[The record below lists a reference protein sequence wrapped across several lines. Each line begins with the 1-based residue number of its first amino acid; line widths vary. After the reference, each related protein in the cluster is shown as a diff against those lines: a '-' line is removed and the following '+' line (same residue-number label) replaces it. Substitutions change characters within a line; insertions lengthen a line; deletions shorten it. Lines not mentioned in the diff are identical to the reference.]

1 MKDRIKKIMES
12 QHMTQQTFAQFIQMS
27 PASLSSIFNGRTKP
41 TLNIVEGIKQKIPA
55 LSTDW
60 LMFGRGPM
68 YTDEISSEENPQST
82 DSTPKSME
90 PQLDFDTSPTSV
102 APKEQERPIG
112 HYLPKNADAFVL
124 KNIDKKP
131 RQITEIRIF
140 FDDQTWESFVP
151 KKN

>member
-1 MKDRIKKIMES
+1 
-12 QHMTQQTFAQFIQMS
+12 
-27 PASLSSIFNGRTKP
+27 
-41 TLNIVEGIKQKIPA
+41 
-55 LSTDW
+55 
-60 LMFGRGPM
+60 MFGRGPM

-90 PQLDFDTSPTSV
+90 PQLDFDRSPTSV

-112 HYLPKNADAFVL
+112 HYLPKNAEAFVL
-124 KNIDKKP
+124 KNIDKKT